1 MYVLRETSDCFT
13 RSCRCTIL
21 FWMYFHILLYIKNKY
36 QRYHC
41 IILLCKHIVI
51 LSLNVFL
58 NFYTFFNV
66 TEWGCALN
74 ETARRMSLKN
84 IVQQA
89 DNRGCGTIKA
99 PPCSKVYARSTCLL
113 WPIYM
118 SKNIQKTLLLTK
130 ICMRKNKKIMF
141 YFWGMLW
148 YITSNNVWIH
158 CFCVFS
164 LEITVVL

>member
-1 MYVLRETSDCFT
+1 MYVLKETSDCFT

-21 FWMYFHILLYIKNKY
+21 FWMYFHIFLYIKNKY

-58 NFYTFFNV
+58 NVYTFLMWLSEDVPSMRAPDECPSKILFN
-66 TEWGCALN
+66 
-74 ETARRMSLKN
+74 RRT
-84 IVQQA
+84 I
-89 DNRGCGTIKA
+89 GCGTIKA